1 MRTQLT
7 ASLPTVLSPLDVY
20 TFREQVGTAL
30 NKVRAVLQANHGA
43 RLASDVHH
51 RYDDKFLL
59 AEYLV
64 SSAMVSLLH
73 CFSRLGVTSVV
84 LAQLAG
90 WTLDGRAA
98 SMEFCVREKCAFL
111 REETWEVE
119 GRTKHVLEEQV
130 GGQTARSLEHKT
142 VETVREF
149 FWAWTAEWEIAV
161 YPGANRDERTVV
173 QSAVIET
180 RHVTNSKEQ
189 PFELGPEVRS
199 SVNLSWLMQHLDHAR
214 DCSEASDPGT
224 QLPSPT
230 FRIRRRTEKCA
241 TPRRNPEVEAA
252 LQSFEDVAAFAQS
265 VTDWVEGGGRRLD
278 LREATA
284 QLPSARLFSPVLPL
298 LRDDT
303 VMDAMDVE
311 RESRQSGDADS
322 TLAVTTQALLDEGL
336 TAELVEHAS
345 VVVAEQFEEQLGSDA
360 TLAQEDLRR
369 VLQQATQ
376 FEAEDVSVV
385 VRAVFR
391 GSAGTRMP
399 VRDVLEFF
407 FDGAA
412 SRSLL
417 PAKDA
422 NDLLAEERRCLNER
436 CADAAR
442 IFGSGAGRPETA
454 TLVPVIL
461 HVRQVAQQLSDG
473 LCFLEAMLQE
483 QVIAAIG
490 KVVSP
495 QDFGEYMLFHN
506 RKLFRPEFAPRA
518 FCYAVRRSMRHA
530 PEGSLSINARGS
542 AGTIQQPIS
551 TLVSTTEVGH
561 LMSFPLGA
569 SVQVPFTGERHV
581 HAACLHSFSSDMG
594 AELSLQARARQ
605 FCSMIILVGRIS
617 SATTFEPQY
626 ASILTNKD
634 DLTVPLNLATIPSP
648 KEFKDAIASLSPE
661 QQRFAKAF
669 REMQLQSTL
678 FAVLVVQIKPHL
690 ERVLGLPAGALTKE
704 LELTQDLMELFIDYQ
719 IPSDLLACTAQELTA
734 DAKVSTV
741 RSAVKAAQQTVKDGI
756 RCELE
761 EAILKGK
768 YELAQEQQRTRQEL
782 EVERRRCTDELQSLH
797 DMFTA
802 ERDAEE
808 EERRREKAI
817 SDIWAEG
824 RRRLNELEAAYVA
837 KRDFSTAS
845 AQTHKSALDR
855 IAKETEEDVDRC
867 VNPVVFEC
875 MEEERA
881 MMCLEEPMSYM
892 CKDAVCMEEVCV
904 DVCLEAAPANR
915 QASSRRAPRR
925 QQPDTSGAQSSIP
938 LCEAGLVDYT
948 ELPRELDRRLEAL
961 DVGCVRPTIITPG
974 DTWSKTSQPGLL
986 AEPSTTTF
994 VSESL
999 AREKAKA
1006 FDLLDALSLSGSLT
1020 LDCATLHVV
1029 VVATHCFDKTV
1040 TDTLVQDNVNPIEQV
1055 ERSTVV
1061 MGSTVHKTSPARLL
1075 HPSHAPRL
1083 QASAPALFQLES
1095 GGTET
1100 AFCPPPRTA

>member
-1 MRTQLT
+1 
-7 ASLPTVLSPLDVY
+7 
-20 TFREQVGTAL
+20 
-30 NKVRAVLQANHGA
+30 
-43 RLASDVHH
+43 
-51 RYDDKFLL
+51 
-59 AEYLV
+59 
-64 SSAMVSLLH
+64 
-73 CFSRLGVTSVV
+73 
-84 LAQLAG
+84 
-90 WTLDGRAA
+90 
-98 SMEFCVREKCAFL
+98 
-111 REETWEVE
+111 
-119 GRTKHVLEEQV
+119 
-130 GGQTARSLEHKT
+130 
-142 VETVREF
+142 
-149 FWAWTAEWEIAV
+149 
-161 YPGANRDERTVV
+161 
-173 QSAVIET
+173 
-180 RHVTNSKEQ
+180 
-189 PFELGPEVRS
+189 
-199 SVNLSWLMQHLDHAR
+199 
-214 DCSEASDPGT
+214 
-224 QLPSPT
+224 
-230 FRIRRRTEKCA
+230 
-241 TPRRNPEVEAA
+241 
-252 LQSFEDVAAFAQS
+252 
-265 VTDWVEGGGRRLD
+265 
-278 LREATA
+278 
-284 QLPSARLFSPVLPL
+284 
-298 LRDDT
+298 
-303 VMDAMDVE
+303 MDVE

-322 TLAVTTQALLDEGL
+322 TLAATTQALLDEGL

-376 FEAEDVSVV
+376 FEAEDVSIV

-391 GSAGTRMP
+391 GSADTQMP

-422 NDLLAEERRCLNER
+422 NDLLAEERRCLSER

-442 IFGSGAGRPETA
+442 VFGSGAGRAETA

-506 RKLFRPEFAPRA
+506 RTLFRPEFAPRA

-542 AGTIQQPIS
+542 AGKIQQPIS

-634 DLTVPLNLATIPSP
+634 DLTVPLDLATIPSP

-719 IPSDLLACTAQELTA
+719 IPSDLLACTSQELTA

-782 EVERRRCTDELQSLH
+782 EVERRRCADELQNLR

-802 ERDAEE
+802 ERDTEE

-837 KRDFSTAS
+837 KRDFSTES
-845 AQTHKSALDR
+845 AQAHKSALDR
-855 IAKETEEDVDRC
+855 IAKETEENVDRC
-867 VNPVVFEC
+867 VNPDVFAC
-875 MEEERA
+875 MEECQMG
-881 MMCLEEPMSYM
+881 MMCRAEPMEFM
-892 CKDAVCMEEVCV
+892 ARRMDAVCME
-904 DVCLEAAPANR
+904 VCLEAAPANR
-915 QASSRRAPRR
+915 QASSLRAPKR
-925 QQPDTSGAQSSIP
+925 QQPNTSGAQSSIP

-974 DTWSKTSQPGLL
+974 DTWSKTSQAGLL
-986 AEPSTTTF
+986 AEPFTTTF

-1020 LDCATLHVV
+1020 LDFAMLHVV

-1040 TDTLVQDNVNPIEQV
+1040 TDTLVQDNVNPIEQM

-1075 HPSHAPRL
+1075 HPSHAPRV

-1095 GGTET
+1095 GRTET